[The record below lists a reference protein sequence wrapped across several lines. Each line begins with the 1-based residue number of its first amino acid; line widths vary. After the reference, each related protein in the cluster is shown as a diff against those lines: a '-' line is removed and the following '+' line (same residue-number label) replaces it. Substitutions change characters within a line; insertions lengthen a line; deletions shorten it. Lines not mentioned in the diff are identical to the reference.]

1 MVRDRSVSAKV
12 FEAVVHI
19 VMICVVLLTLLPV
32 IHVISISFS
41 SAAAISRGD
50 VGLWPVEFS
59 VSAYTAIFKSGNVP
73 RSFLNSVYYT
83 ALGTAI
89 NMLLTTMMAYPLSR
103 TYLTFRKFY
112 NVLVLI
118 TMFFSGG
125 LIPTFLTVKN
135 LGLYNTVWAIV
146 LPGAISTW
154 NLIIMRTFFMGL
166 PAELDSVPMPSGG
179 NWGNAVMGMQI
190 AYGVTNTK
198 SYVDAWTGEFIP
210 YGYTQDGFREALK
223 WTNTFYKERFMDPE
237 FATSNDN
244 RRTEFFANGKA
255 YIEYQYVESALWAE
269 TTMKPL
275 FPDVDWEFTGYN
287 ISVDPS
293 KGYLYQRDNTFF
305 AYGYAFTDKISDEGL
320 ARMLDWCDYIST
332 DEGATF
338 MCMGVEGV
346 TYQKNAD
353 GTLQFMDHMYHST
366 RNPEG
371 TQPWKYG
378 MYMGILRQT
387 DDYTREVG
395 KDANIV
401 ISADFN
407 ADSNAHY
414 SQAFPTAYTPEQ
426 ESRLATLD
434 TQIGDMA
441 EEYILK
447 FIMSQLDPNDDNA
460 WSQYL
465 AALDNA
471 GIQEA
476 SQIRIESYKK
486 VSQ

>member
-19 VMICVVLLTLLPV
+19 VMVCVVLLTLLPV

-166 PAELDSVPMPSGG
+166 PAELEESAQLDGANDFTIFARIILPLSKASIATITLFYGVGHWNNWFSGMIYFKNSKSYPLQTILRSIVINSEVSDEITVDEVINSISAEGIKYSTLVVSMVPMM
-179 NWGNAVMGMQI
+179 AVYPFIQK
-190 AYGVTNTK
+190 YFVKGVMIG
-198 SYVDAWTGEFIP
+198 S
-210 YGYTQDGFREALK
+210 LK
-223 WTNTFYKERFMDPE
+223 
-237 FATSNDN
+237 
-244 RRTEFFANGKA
+244 G
-255 YIEYQYVESALWAE
+255 
-269 TTMKPL
+269 
-275 FPDVDWEFTGYN
+275 
-287 ISVDPS
+287 
-293 KGYLYQRDNTFF
+293 
-305 AYGYAFTDKISDEGL
+305 
-320 ARMLDWCDYIST
+320 
-332 DEGATF
+332 
-338 MCMGVEGV
+338 
-346 TYQKNAD
+346 
-353 GTLQFMDHMYHST
+353 
-366 RNPEG
+366 
-371 TQPWKYG
+371 
-378 MYMGILRQT
+378 
-387 DDYTREVG
+387 
-395 KDANIV
+395 
-401 ISADFN
+401 
-407 ADSNAHY
+407 
-414 SQAFPTAYTPEQ
+414 
-426 ESRLATLD
+426 
-434 TQIGDMA
+434 
-441 EEYILK
+441 
-447 FIMSQLDPNDDNA
+447 
-460 WSQYL
+460 
-465 AALDNA
+465 
-471 GIQEA
+471 
-476 SQIRIESYKK
+476 
-486 VSQ
+486 